1 MVNSPSPNQDSQNSS
16 PSVPLS
22 VYREL
27 AAELQ
32 NTRAMVESLK
42 SENQQLSDRNQELLA
57 HNQQLQSEIQK
68 VVRSVTQL
76 QEVTN
81 SLQPSP
87 GSSKQANTNPNSGEF
102 VLDADRDFDLA
113 ANSEYANWEDSS
125 QQNPWGKPSGTPAKQ
140 YTSQHP
146 EKTYANVPDSE
157 NNPESGAWRL
167 MVAIALIAALAFGAG
182 YLLVRPILNSNNS
195 Q

>member
-1 MVNSPSPNQDSQNSS
+1 MVNSPSPNQDSQNTS

-42 SENQQLSDRNQELLA
+42 SENQQLSDRNQALVA
-57 HNQQLQSEIQK
+57 HNQQLQTEIQK

-87 GSSKQANTNPNSGEF
+87 ASGRNANTNPNSSEF
-102 VLDADRDFDLA
+102 VLNADRDFDLA
-113 ANSEYANWEDSS
+113 ANSEYSSWEHSS
-125 QQNPWGKPSGTPAKQ
+125 QQNPWGEPSVTPAKQ
-140 YTSQHP
+140 YISQQP
-146 EKTYANVPDSE
+146 EKPYANVPESE
-157 NNPESGAWRL
+157 NDPETGAWRL
-167 MVAIALIAALAFGAG
+167 MVAIALIAAIAFGAG
-182 YLLVRPILNSNNS
+182 YLLVRPILNNNS
-195 Q
+195 SQ

>member
-1 MVNSPSPNQDSQNSS
+1 MVNSPSPNQDSQNAS

-87 GSSKQANTNPNSGEF
+87 TSGQNTNTNPNRGEF
-102 VLDADRDFDLA
+102 SLNADRDFDLA
-113 ANSEYANWEDSS
+113 ANSEYISGEHPS
-125 QQNPWGKPSGTPAKQ
+125 QPNPWEKPSETPVKQ
-140 YTSQHP
+140 YTSQQP
-146 EKTYANVPDSE
+146 EKPYANVPDSN
-157 NNPESGAWRL
+157 NNPENGAWRL
-167 MVAIALIAALAFGAG
+167 MVAIALIAAIAFGAG
-182 YLLVRPILNSNNS
+182 YLLVRPTLNNNNN

>member
-42 SENQQLSDRNQELLA
+42 SENQQLSDRNQELVA
-57 HNQQLQSEIQK
+57 HNQQLQTEIQK

-87 GSSKQANTNPNSGEF
+87 TSGKNTNTNSNSGKF
-102 VLDADRDFDLA
+102 VLNADRDFDLA
-113 ANSEYANWEDSS
+113 ANSEYTSWEDSS
-125 QQNPWGKPSGTPAKQ
+125 QQNPWGESSTTPAKQ
-140 YTSQHP
+140 YTSQQP
-146 EKTYANVPDSE
+146 EKPYANVPDSDK
-157 NNPESGAWRL
+157 NPESGAWRL
-167 MVAIALIAALAFGAG
+167 MVAIALIAAIAFGAG